1 MRSRKYTRT
10 LGAGLAGLLAVSL
23 AVVSARQA
31 VAIMIGLIIII
42 GLAIAAVM
50 VAFVRQRSGHRSS
63 SDLGTLSNHW
73 IAEQRMGPDR
83 FR

>member
-1 MRSRKYTRT
+1 
-10 LGAGLAGLLAVSL
+10 
-23 AVVSARQA
+23 
-31 VAIMIGLIIII
+31 MIGLIVII
-42 GLAIAAVM
+42 GLGIAALLI
-50 VAFVRQRSGHRSS
+50 AFVRQRSGHRSS